1 MRICIDAGHGGHDSG
16 VVGLGGL
23 RESDLNLSIAGRVA
37 TLAVLDGWEVM
48 LTRSSDRFVGLT
60 ERADMANTSRRPVG
74 LFLSIHGNGAL
85 NREAHGVEF
94 WTSRGQTRSDA
105 VVPFLVGAWDAEFPD
120 VVLRTDWSD
129 GDADKE
135 SGFAVLHLTKMPAV
149 LVEVGFVSHPPTE
162 ALLRTPEYQDRIA
175 RAIVAGLNAWRASIV
190 GGAA

>member
-1 MRICIDAGHGGHDSG
+1 MKLCIDAGHGGNDSG

-37 TLAVLDGWEVM
+37 TLAVLDGWDVM

-60 ERADMANTSRRPVG
+60 GRADMANASRHPVD

-105 VVPFLVGAWDAEFPD
+105 VVPHLAGAWKAEFPD
-120 VVLRTDWSD
+120 VVLRADWSD

-135 SGFAVLHLTKMPAV
+135 SGFAVLHLTRMPAV

-162 ALLRTPEYQDRIA
+162 ALLKTSEYQDRIA
-175 RAIVAGLNAWRASIV
+175 RAIVAGLNAWRDSIP
-190 GGAA
+190 GGGK

>member
-37 TLAVLDGWEVM
+37 TLAVLDGWDVM
-48 LTRSSDRFVGLT
+48 FTRSSDRFVGLT
-60 ERADMANTSRRPVG
+60 ERADMANASRRPVD

-94 WTSRGQTRSDA
+94 WTSRGQTRSDV
-105 VVPFLVGAWDAEFPD
+105 VVPYLVGAWKAEFPD

-162 ALLRTPEYQDRIA
+162 ALLKTGEYQERIA
-175 RAIVAGLNAWRASIV
+175 RAIVAGLYAWRASII

>member
-1 MRICIDAGHGGHDSG
+1 M
-16 VVGLGGL
+16 
-23 RESDLNLSIAGRVA
+23 
-37 TLAVLDGWEVM
+37 AVLDGWDVM

-60 ERADMANTSRRPVG
+60 DRADMANASRRSVD

-105 VVPFLVGAWDAEFPD
+105 VVPHLAEAWKMEFPD
-120 VVLRTDWSD
+120 VVIRADWSD

-135 SGFAVLHLTKMPAV
+135 SGFVVLHLTKMPAV

-162 ALLRTPEYQDRIA
+162 SLLKTIEYQDRIA
-175 RAIVAGLNAWRASIV
+175 RTIIAGLNAWRASVDI
-190 GGAA
+190 GGKA

>member
-1 MRICIDAGHGGHDSG
+1 MKLCIDAGHGGNDSG

-37 TLAVLDGWEVM
+37 TLAVLDGWDVM
-48 LTRSSDRFVGLT
+48 FTRSSDRFVGLT
-60 ERADMANTSRRPVG
+60 ERADMANASRRSVD
-74 LFLSIHGNGAL
+74 LFLSIHGNGAVS
-85 NREAHGVEF
+85 REAHGVEF

-105 VVPFLVGAWDAEFPD
+105 VVPYLVGAWKAEFPE

-135 SGFAVLHLTKMPAV
+135 AGYAVLHLTKMPAV

-162 ALLRTPEYQDRIA
+162 ALLRDSEYQVRIA
-175 RAIVAGLNAWRASIV
+175 RAIVAGLNAWQEARS
-190 GGAA
+190 